1 MRHSQPIRF
10 PVCPMCNEAVE
21 IKTAKTDHDGK
32 AIHEECYVRSLEAKK
47 KLFLVPPKKQRRIER
62 PA

>member
-1 MRHSQPIRF
+1 
-10 PVCPMCNEAVE
+10 MCNEAVE